1 MKTERILGAL
11 YGQALGDA
19 MGMPSELWPRSRVKA
34 HFGWIDRFLPGP
46 KENNAACYF
55 NRAEFTDDTSMALCL
70 ADALLERKGKID
82 PDLIGRNILDWA
94 LRFDAFNKNVLGPT
108 SKIALNA
115 IRDGK
120 PVAELENNG
129 VTNGAAMRV
138 SPLGCLLPARDVDS
152 FIDDVALASSPTHK
166 SDLAV
171 AGAVVIAW
179 AISRAIDGES
189 WSAIVDS
196 LPSIAR
202 HAHQKRIT
210 TFSASLAAR
219 LEIAL
224 KIVRN
229 ADGTEESASEQLY
242 QVVGAGTSTIE
253 SVPCAIALVELAQT
267 DPNRCA
273 VLCANLG
280 GDTDTIG
287 AMATAICGALHGIN
301 AIDPALKVELDA
313 VNQLDFNRYATAL
326 GGEISST
333 TGGGM
338 SGARLHT
345 LLPELT
351 TRQSV
356 MVVGAAVIDVIA
368 DAYALPWRGCDIE
381 LKQQSVN
388 VGGCALNIAVALKR
402 LGIEAG
408 NALPL
413 GQGVWAEIIRNRMAK
428 EGLISLIDNAEGDNG
443 WCLALVEPDG
453 ERTFM
458 SFSGVE
464 NQWNRQWLARLTV
477 APGSLLYFSG
487 YQLASPCGELL
498 VEWLEKLQDVT
509 PFIDFGPRIGD
520 IPDALLARIMAC
532 RPLVSLN
539 RQEAEIAA
547 ERFAL
552 SAEITTLGKQ
562 WQEKFAAPLI
572 IRLDKEGAWYFSN
585 DASGCIPAFPT
596 QVVDTIGAG
605 DSHAGGVLAGLAS
618 GLPLADAVLL
628 GNAVASWV
636 VGHRGGDC
644 APTREELLL
653 AHKNV

>member
-70 ADALLERKGKID
+70 ADALLEREGEID
-82 PDLIGRNILDWA
+82 PDLIGRKILDWA

-166 SDLAV
+166 SDLAI

-202 HAHQKRIT
+202 HAQQKRIT

-224 KIVRN
+224 KIVRH
-229 ADGTEESASEQLY
+229 ADGTESASEQLY
-242 QVVGAGTSTIE
+242 QVIGAGTSTIE

-273 VLCANLG
+273 ILCANLG

-287 AMATAICGALHGIN
+287 AMATAICGALHGVN
-301 AIDPALKVELDA
+301 AIDPALKAELDA

-326 GGEISST
+326 AKDKSLYVRLPFVTDEEIPVT
-333 TGGGM
+333 
-338 SGARLHT
+338 
-345 LLPELT
+345 
-351 TRQSV
+351 
-356 MVVGAAVIDVIA
+356 VVGCNRDAEGNLAVIFECVNMSEALSSIRHESMEILLVKHKGLRVPKRAITTDAEQHIGVYIRAGDVVRFRRIEQEYGDAADYVICKENGQSGYLRLYDDVITEGSNLY
-368 DAYALPWRGCDIE
+368 DGKL
-381 LKQQSVN
+381 
-388 VGGCALNIAVALKR
+388 
-402 LGIEAG
+402 
-408 NALPL
+408 
-413 GQGVWAEIIRNRMAK
+413 IR
-428 EGLISLIDNAEGDNG
+428 
-443 WCLALVEPDG
+443 
-453 ERTFM
+453 
-458 SFSGVE
+458 
-464 NQWNRQWLARLTV
+464 
-477 APGSLLYFSG
+477 
-487 YQLASPCGELL
+487 
-498 VEWLEKLQDVT
+498 
-509 PFIDFGPRIGD
+509 
-520 IPDALLARIMAC
+520 
-532 RPLVSLN
+532 
-539 RQEAEIAA
+539 
-547 ERFAL
+547 
-552 SAEITTLGKQ
+552 
-562 WQEKFAAPLI
+562 
-572 IRLDKEGAWYFSN
+572 
-585 DASGCIPAFPT
+585 
-596 QVVDTIGAG
+596 
-605 DSHAGGVLAGLAS
+605 
-618 GLPLADAVLL
+618 
-628 GNAVASWV
+628 
-636 VGHRGGDC
+636 
-644 APTREELLL
+644 
-653 AHKNV
+653 